1 MKFTLPR
8 IQPSVPR
15 GFSSYKLTMLERK
28 TKSLFLAQFHFVGA
42 PWSMA
47 TDRLSRS
54 QYPLSTQP
62 VYSYSLVVLVH
73 FRRNY
78 PATPRG
84 GTTHRRPTT
93 CTISKLNLTH
103 YTGSLD
109 IFSHPLYNLL
119 YYTALALAQQ
129 FSNHG
134 THYTH
139 HLRGNVQNW
148 TNHRTTGL
156 ISEDRSNKGYS
167 ASYNTRFP
175 FKSSASDLLEV
186 RSKMSGLSSPY
197 CSTLTC
203 IHAYPQPP
211 RSRI

>member
-84 GTTHRRPTT
+84 GTTHRRRETFNRFENWEIKDRT
-93 CTISKLNLTH
+93 RVQDMSDFYRLKLPAVLVH
-103 YTGSLD
+103 QAG
-109 IFSHPLYNLL
+109 
-119 YYTALALAQQ
+119 LAP
-129 FSNHG
+129 SP
-134 THYTH
+134 
-139 HLRGNVQNW
+139 V
-148 TNHRTTGL
+148 
-156 ISEDRSNKGYS
+156 
-167 ASYNTRFP
+167 
-175 FKSSASDLLEV
+175 V
-186 RSKMSGLSSPY
+186 GLS
-197 CSTLTC
+197 
-203 IHAYPQPP
+203 YP
-211 RSRI
+211 IGH